1 MKMGKCE
8 YCGSDV
14 DLPFV
19 CRYCGASLCVDH
31 RLPERHDCPNL
42 FRARPPEAGFER
54 PLPRSVSRRR
64 LSIGSLT
71 RREFRDIIVAWVALS
86 FCFSTAYLS
95 RPHLFP
101 FYFMVSLVTLGLG
114 FIAHELTHRSLAG
127 RYGCAAEFRAWPM
140 GLLLAL
146 TFALISGGRFVFA
159 APGAVYVGPKTIGY
173 GGPTRREIGLIS
185 LGGPLSNALIGI
197 GFLGL
202 SPIPGVI
209 GLIGAVGFRANIWLA
224 AFNLIPSG
232 MMDGHKVFSLSPKVW
247 AASAIPVWAITIA
260 SYLH

>member
-1 MKMGKCE
+1 MGKCE

-54 PLPRSVSRRR
+54 LLPRSVSRRR
-64 LSIGSLT
+64 LSVGSLT
-71 RREFRDIIVAWVALS
+71 GREFGDIIVAWVALS

-146 TFALISGGRFVFA
+146 IFALISGGRFVFA

-173 GGPTRREIGLIS
+173 GGAHQEGDRVDLPGRAPLQRPNRNRVPRTEPYPRSNRINRRC
-185 LGGPLSNALIGI
+185 
-197 GFLGL
+197 
-202 SPIPGVI
+202 GVQ
-209 GLIGAVGFRANIWLA
+209 G
-224 AFNLIPSG
+224 
-232 MMDGHKVFSLSPKVW
+232 
-247 AASAIPVWAITIA
+247 
-260 SYLH
+260 